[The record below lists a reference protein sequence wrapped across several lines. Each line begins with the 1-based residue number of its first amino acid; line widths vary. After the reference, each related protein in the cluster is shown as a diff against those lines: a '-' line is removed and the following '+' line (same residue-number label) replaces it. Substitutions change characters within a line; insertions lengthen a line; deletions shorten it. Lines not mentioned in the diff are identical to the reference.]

1 MRPRHGPHV
10 PVLAII
16 LILTLFLTT
25 FAAFGFG
32 GVLVLALAGML
43 VGNYLAH
50 RTVAAQRDGLYPR
63 HGDDMD

>member
-1 MRPRHGPHV
+1 MRSWHRPYVRI
-10 PVLAII
+10 LAIG
-16 LILTLFLTT
+16 LILALVLST

-50 RTVAAQRDGLYPR
+50 RDAVPQPDGLYPR
-63 HGDDMD
+63 HGDNMD